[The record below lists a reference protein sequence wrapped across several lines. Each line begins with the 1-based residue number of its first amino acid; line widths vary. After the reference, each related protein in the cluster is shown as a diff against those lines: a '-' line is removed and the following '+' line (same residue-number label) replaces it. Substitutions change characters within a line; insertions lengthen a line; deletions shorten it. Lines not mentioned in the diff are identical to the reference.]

1 MRQLYGLGDPR
12 DGRIYYIGESTDPW
26 KRYMSHLTASKYE
39 CYPVQSWVKHLLS
52 SGLKPALIVLG
63 YGDKSETIKEFIL
76 AGNPL
81 LNIALTRTTNAQY
94 ASVHEMLAIRHTI
107 RYGKQ

>member
-12 DGRIYYIGESTDPW
+12 DGLIYYIGESTDPW
-26 KRYMSHLTASKYE
+26 KRYGGHLTASKYE

-52 SGLKPALIVLG
+52 SGLKPVLVILG
-63 YGDKSETIKEFIL
+63 YGDESDTIKEFIS

-81 LNIALTRTTNAQY
+81 LNISGQGYMSRKGIE
-94 ASVHEMLAIRHTI
+94 SKH
-107 RYGKQ
+107 G